1 MIRKALLTTAAA
13 VVLMAL
19 CSVARA
25 DTVFIG
31 PGQTGVTG
39 TVTNYSLQQTATGHV
54 FTFTLNNTSTTG
66 SITAIGF
73 NLSGSD
79 RGEFT
84 LSSTSDSDFD
94 LGNEIKAQA
103 GAQNSTPTFDFAL
116 MTGKNFGGGK
126 VAEGI
131 LFGSS
136 GTFTI
141 TGDFSNLSADE
152 IARSIFLRFQG
163 IGPKDLSEVIGPGTG
178 GTNPVPEP
186 MTMML
191 FGTGL
196 AGVAARARRRRK
208 KE

>member
-13 VVLMAL
+13 CLMMAL
-19 CSVARA
+19 SSVARA

-39 TVTNYSLQQTATGHV
+39 TITNYSLVGNT

-66 SITAIGF
+66 SITALGF
-73 NLSGSD
+73 NLPGTD

-84 LSSTSDSDFD
+84 LMSTSNSNFALDT
-94 LGNEIKAQA
+94 EVKAQA
-103 GAQNSTPTFDFAL
+103 GAQTSLSTFDFAL
-116 MTGKNFGGGK
+116 LTGKNFGGGT

-131 LFGSS
+131 VAGSN

-141 TGDFSNLSADE
+141 TGDFSNLSADQ
-152 IARSIFLRFQG
+152 IATAIFLRFQG
-163 IGPKDLSEVIGPGTG
+163 IGPRDLSEVIGPGQH
-178 GTNPVPEP
+178 NPVPEP
-186 MTMML
+186 VTMIL

-196 AGVAARARRRRK
+196 AGVAARVRRRRNK
-208 KE
+208 V